1 MWFPEIFS
9 RVEKYGGSL
18 CTYPHINH
26 TTNETETCNGI
37 PENWVF
43 FEGFMTAL
51 SNLPGNI
58 LTILIMDKVG
68 RKPLLGKICCLT

>member
-1 MWFPEIFS
+1 MWFPEIFA
-9 RVEKYGGSL
+9 RVEKYGGSP
-18 CTYPHINH
+18 CDHH
-26 TTNETETCNGI
+26 TVNETSSNTTVPCDGI

-51 SNLPGNI
+51 SNLPGNL

-68 RKPLLGKICCLT
+68 RKPLLG

>member
-9 RVEKYGGSL
+9 RVEKYGGSP
-18 CTYPHINH
+18 CSHPVTNMS
-26 TTNETETCNGI
+26 TSSNETVPCNGI
-37 PENWVF
+37 PNDWVF

-68 RKPLLGKICCLT
+68 RKPLLGRTH